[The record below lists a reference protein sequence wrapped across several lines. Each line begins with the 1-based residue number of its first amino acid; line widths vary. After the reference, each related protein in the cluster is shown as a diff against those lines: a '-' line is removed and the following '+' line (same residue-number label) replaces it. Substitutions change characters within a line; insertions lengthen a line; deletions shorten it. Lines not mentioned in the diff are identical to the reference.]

1 MVRKRHSGG
10 GDGRERKEIPKK
22 EENSGHLGGCT
33 QEKRKDIMEE
43 WEMEGEGGRKRGKVE
58 EAGLG
63 KGEGGKISIRFSIG
77 ADQ

>member
-1 MVRKRHSGG
+1 
-10 GDGRERKEIPKK
+10 
-22 EENSGHLGGCT
+22 
-33 QEKRKDIMEE
+33 
-43 WEMEGEGGRKRGKVE
+43 MEGEGGKRGKVE